1 MADASA
7 VASTFKGSVVAG
19 GGGADPAGGGVAEA

>member
-1 MADASA
+1 MVDGAAAAITSRGFA
-7 VASTFKGSVVAG
+7 GAG